1 MEVHML
7 SRRVKPRIGELP
19 GLGVIVCVCT
29 LLWTVG
35 AKAQDIQASA
45 GVVCDTQEQM
55 EKFIAYAADDPR
67 SALVRVNTEAANPQA
82 CGHVTAAFVRG
93 AEVSTARIKH
103 RGFAIHQ
110 ITIFAVNT
118 EAGWRRLGQ
127 PLAQFAAFP
136 TNELSA

>member
-1 MEVHML
+1 ML
-7 SRRVKPRIGELP
+7 SRRVKLRFSEV
-19 GLGVIVCVCT
+19 LGFGAVALVYT

-35 AKAQDIQASA
+35 AKAQEIQASA

-67 SALVRVNTEAANPQA
+67 SALERVNKDAANPQA

-93 AEVSTARIKH
+93 AEVATARIKH
-103 RGFAIHQ
+103 RGFTIHQ
-110 ITIFAVNT
+110 ITIVAVST
-118 EAGWRRLGQ
+118 DAGWRRLGQ